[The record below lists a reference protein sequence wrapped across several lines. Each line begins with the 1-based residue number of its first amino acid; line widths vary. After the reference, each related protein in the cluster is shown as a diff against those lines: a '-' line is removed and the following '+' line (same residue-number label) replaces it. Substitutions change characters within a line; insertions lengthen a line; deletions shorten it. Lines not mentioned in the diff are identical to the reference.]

1 MCWRSPEAW
10 RADYC
15 PEVEWVISR
24 ASGEGIKAYLLNQ
37 SSFEDGAYGKKC
49 AYGHPGSQDDAAMAK
64 AGSTF
69 IKTTMGW

>member
-1 MCWRSPEAW
+1 
-10 RADYC
+10 
-15 PEVEWVISR
+15 VISR

-37 SSFEDGAYGKKC
+37 SNFEDGAYGKKC